1 VNQDFKEVFT
11 KYSIHYLLV
20 LLVVFN
26 VVVWLFLPRFR
37 FSFIVI
43 HHSAST
49 RDNYESI
56 RRYHQKK
63 HPLWSDAVYHIIFSN
78 GSTDVPAGFLEPT
91 GRYRYFHYSTATTSV
106 EHNLKGLHLCL
117 VGNYDKDEVPT
128 NLRAPI
134 ANVLRLLQKKFGMD
148 DDDILFHRD
157 CNATKC
163 PGKHITRERI
173 FTWLHEYADNCPE
186 HIRSQQENCLA
197 AAGFSSR
204 TIRPFIARLFLLDL
218 LIAGIWLT
226 VFLVVNRVHTHR
238 KVLPQGSSD
247 E

>member
-1 VNQDFKEVFT
+1 MNKNFTVVFT
-11 KYSIHYLLV
+11 KCKIHYLLV

-26 VVVWLFLPRFR
+26 AVVWLFLPRFR

-56 RRYHQKK
+56 RRYHEKK
-63 HPLWSDAVYHIIFSN
+63 HPLWFDAAYHIIFSN
-78 GSTDVPAGFLEPT
+78 GSTDVLAGFLEPT
-91 GRYRYFHYSTATTSV
+91 DRYRYFHSSTATTSV

-117 VGNYDKDEVPT
+117 VGNYDKHEVPT

-134 ANVLRLLQKKFGMD
+134 AYLLHLLQKKFGMD

-173 FTWLHEYADNCPE
+173 LTWLHEYSNSCPE
-186 HIRSQQENCLA
+186 HIRSQQEKCLDS
-197 AAGFSSR
+197 AGFSSR
-204 TIRPFIARLFLLDL
+204 TIRPFIARLFLLNL
-218 LIAGIWLT
+218 LIAGVWVT
-226 VFLVVNRVHTHR
+226 VFLIVNWVRAHR
-238 KVLPQGSSD
+238 KVVPQGSSD